1 MLPLIWEPIAAAE
14 EKFELLALRNDADH
28 YYRTLRQWERN
39 LANCRDEAVNMVGE
53 EAVRDFQQ
61 YLRISAF
68 AFKRNH
74 ICLLRMSFAKR

>member
-1 MLPLIWEPIAAAE
+1 MPCAPSPPSRTRASSRKRPRIY
-14 EKFELLALRNDADH
+14 

-39 LANCRDEAVNMVGE
+39 LTNCRDEAVNMVGE